1 MTTQTAIYLDS
12 DICRWH
18 FDRVDLTCDRFC
30 DVTKFIN
37 ATNQRKIAMFHIP
50 YPYEESGEGEKFE
63 RRIDAVLDCC
73 ERIIILA
80 SELHNITV
88 DFVARYQHE
97 KIEYMICGAFR
108 DLPYHV
114 WMDWFITTT
123 HFYKYNPVKPLDR
136 LHPYSPK
143 PKYFDCLLGMP
154 KPHRNILC
162 NYIVENQF
170 TDRILLT
177 YLGHPRRII
186 EGENTDGWSWEAD
199 GLEIIDKDLKWT
211 VSQVMYY
218 GQQMSL
224 SQVVPI
230 DVYNHTAY
238 SIVAETNFQNH
249 YSFYTE
255 KLVKPILGR
264 RLFLAFGGQYYLKNL
279 RNLGFKTFD
288 GIIDESY
295 DQVEDFEE
303 RGRLICEQIK
313 YLLEQDQQ
321 MILDQVRPITEHNFK
336 LLMQTDWFVEYCHTL
351 RRLTGF

>member
-1 MTTQTAIYLDS
+1 MTTQTAIYLDTDS
-12 DICRWH
+12 CRWH

-37 ATNQRKIAMFHIP
+37 AANQRKIAMFHIP
-50 YPYEESGEGEKFE
+50 YPYEGGEGEKFE
-63 RRIDAVLDCC
+63 RRVDAVLDCS
-73 ERIIILA
+73 ERIIILT
-80 SELHNITV
+80 SELHDITV
-88 DFVARYQHE
+88 DFVKRYQHE
-97 KIEYMICGAFR
+97 KIEYMICGSFR

-123 HFYKYNPVKPLDR
+123 YFYKYNQVKPLDR

-177 YLGHPRRII
+177 YLGYPRRII
-186 EGENTDGWSWEAD
+186 EGENTDGWFWEAD
-199 GLEIIDKDLKWT
+199 GLEVIDKDLKWT

-230 DVYNHTAY
+230 DVYNQTAY

-255 KLVKPILGR
+255 KLIKPVLGR
-264 RLFLAFGGQYYLKNL
+264 RLFLAFGSQYYLKNL
-279 RNLGFKTFD
+279 RSLGFKTFD

-295 DQVEDFEE
+295 DRATTPTKRIQAIVNSLQMLYNDTNRSKKIAKMYQIAE
-303 RGRLICEQIK
+303 RNQEHYKK
-313 YLLEQDQQ
+313 YAKSQG
-321 MILDQVRPITEHNFK
+321 HN
-336 LLMQTDWFVEYCHTL
+336 V
-351 RRLTGF
+351 